1 MNKTYN
7 HKEIEPKIYD
17 LWEEGGYFTPKTDP
31 AKKSYTIVLPPP
43 NSNGK
48 LHVGHALM
56 IAIEDLLIRWKRMQ
70 GYSALWVPGTDH
82 AGFETQSVF
91 EKNLKKEGKS
101 RMDYDRKTLYN
112 MVYDF
117 VREQGDV
124 IYAQVRSLGPS
135 LDWSRKKFTLDDDVI
150 QTVHKTFKKM
160 HADEL
165 VYRGEYMV
173 NYCTHCGT
181 TLSDLEIEYTDK
193 NTPLYYIDYVL
204 LDSHSNEPE
213 FVQVATT
220 RPEPIYVDTHLA
232 VNPDDESKKWLIGRQ
247 LENPLTG
254 ASMTIIADSFVDP
267 EFGTGVVK
275 LTPAHD
281 KNDYEAAKRHKLPLM
296 TAVGVDGK
304 MINSPT
310 ELGFDGLYAK
320 QARAKAVEI
329 LIAKGL
335 LKKENINEKYQHSVA
350 TCYKCKNQI
359 ENLILPNWFV
369 RVDHPEKSLKQPA
382 LNVVKNGEVKIY
394 PEWQETKYH
403 RWMEEMHDWPISR
416 QIVWGIRIP
425 VWYNVQGHESLV
437 TLSFVAKDG
446 RQLNGSLED
455 LLKEFPFDEI
465 KSGLQQ
471 LRVPLW
477 EKSEDEI
484 LYEISDKEPE
494 TPGRWLPETDTFDT
508 WFSSGHWP
516 LVTLGYPDSADF
528 NYFYPTAVLETG
540 WEILRFWVSRM
551 IMFGIY
557 LTGKPPF
564 SDVYLHG
571 LVRASDGRKMSK
583 SLGNQVDPLD
593 YVSEFGADALRMG
606 LISGTAGGKDFAFPH
621 DKVLGYRNFAN
632 KIWNM
637 ARFMGLMEESYQ
649 KDTGNTL
656 CSFNGLD
663 TDSLKDI
670 DREMLS
676 KMNSLIISTNENLE
690 KYRFAQ
696 AGEDIYHFMWDDMAS
711 SYIENVKNREDKQVA
726 LPVLRHL
733 YLTSLKLLHPF
744 MPFVTEEIWLN
755 LLPNEK
761 PLIISEWPGAR
772 D

>member
-7 HKEIEPKIYD
+7 HKEIEPKIYEK
-17 LWEEGGYFTPKTDP
+17 WEEGGYFTPKIDP
-31 AKKSYTIVLPPP
+31 QEKSYTIVLPPP

-70 GYSALWVPGTDH
+70 GYSALWIPGTDH

-124 IYAQVRSLGPS
+124 IYDQVRSLGPS
-135 LDWSRKKFTLDDDVI
+135 LDWSRKKFTLDDDVVK
-150 QTVHKTFKKM
+150 TVHTTFKKM
-160 HADEL
+160 HDDEL

-181 TLSDLEIEYTDK
+181 TLSDLEIEYIDK
-193 NTPLYYIDYVL
+193 QTPLYYIDYVL

-232 VNPDDESKKWLIGRQ
+232 VNPDDESKKWLLGRQ

-275 LTPAHD
+275 MTPAHD
-281 KNDYEAAKRHKLPLM
+281 KNDYESAKRHNLPLIN
-296 TAVGVDGK
+296 AVGVDGK
-304 MINSPT
+304 MVNAPA

-320 QARAKAVEI
+320 QARVKAVEI

-335 LKKENINEKYQHSVA
+335 LKKENIDEKYQNSVA

-359 ENLILPNWFV
+359 ENLVLPNWFV

-382 LNVVKNGEVKIY
+382 LDAVKNGSVKIY
-394 PEWQETKYH
+394 PEWQEIKYH

-446 RQLNGSLED
+446 SQLNGSLED
-455 LLKEFPFDEI
+455 LLKEFSFDEI

-477 EKSEDEI
+477 EKSEDKI
-484 LYEISDKEPE
+484 AYEISDKEPASD
-494 TPGRWLPETDTFDT
+494 GLWLPETDTFDT
-508 WFSSGHWP
+508 WFSSGHWS
-516 LVTLGYPDSADF
+516 LVTLGYPDSEDF
-528 NYFYPTAVLETG
+528 KYFYPTAVLETG

-593 YVSEFGADALRMG
+593 YVSEYGADALRMG
-606 LISGTAGGKDFAFPH
+606 LISGTAGGKDFAFPQ
-621 DKVLGYRNFAN
+621 DKVLSYRNFAN

-637 ARFMGLMEESYQ
+637 ARFMTLMEVTAAEASGQ
-649 KDTGNTL
+649 VAR
-656 CSFNGLD
+656 SFNEIDPTSLGD
-663 TDSLKDI
+663 T
-670 DREMLS
+670 DREMLA
-676 KMNSLIISTNENLE
+676 KLNSLIISTNENLE

-711 SYIENVKNREDKQVA
+711 SYIESVKGREDKDVA
-726 LPVLRHL
+726 LPVLRHI
-733 YLTSLKLLHPF
+733 YLTSLRLLHPF
-744 MPFVTEEIWLN
+744 MPFVTEEIWGN
-755 LLPNEK
+755 LMPDEK
-761 PLIISEWPGAR
+761 PLIVSEWPEAR